1 MKKIFY
7 GWVVVAAATATYF
20 LAGGTRFGVFGVF
33 LKPISDEFGWTRS
46 ATAGAASLG
55 SMQGAIE
62 GPVIGVLADK
72 YGPRK
77 VMWGGFLLAA
87 VGFVVLG
94 FTQSILMFYIAFVPL
109 ISLGFG
115 AVQLPGQTAVGNWF
129 MRKRS
134 RAFAILT
141 TGFALGGAALTP
153 GISWLVENHGWRT
166 AGLVIGLV
174 VAVVG
179 IGVTFL
185 MRRSPEDSG
194 QLPDGDPP
202 PDASA
207 SLDSDGGTTS
217 GTNERP
223 GRVEYDFTFKEA
235 LATRSFWLLNLGF
248 LLSQLAVSA
257 VMVHSIPLLS
267 DRGMSAQVAANYVG
281 LSAFWGMAG
290 RILWGGLGDFV
301 PKQILLALAVVV
313 QGAGM
318 LALVAGESPVHL
330 HAFALLYGVGQGIVP
345 VTFAIRG
352 EYFGRKAFGTIAGV
366 MQAFQT
372 IGGVAGPI
380 YAGWAYDLTQS
391 YTFAFTVLALASLVA
406 VVAFVFAPKPGAPK
420 TAA

>member
-1 MKKIFY
+1 M
-7 GWVVVAAATATYF
+7 
-20 LAGGTRFGVFGVF
+20 
-33 LKPISDEFGWTRS
+33 
-46 ATAGAASLG
+46 
-55 SMQGAIE
+55 
-62 GPVIGVLADK
+62 
-72 YGPRK
+72 
-77 VMWGGFLLAA
+77 
-87 VGFVVLG
+87 
-94 FTQSILMFYIAFVPL
+94 
-109 ISLGFG
+109 
-115 AVQLPGQTAVGNWF
+115 
-129 MRKRS
+129 
-134 RAFAILT
+134 
-141 TGFALGGAALTP
+141 
-153 GISWLVENHGWRT
+153 
-166 AGLVIGLV
+166 
-174 VAVVG
+174 
-179 IGVTFL
+179 
-185 MRRSPEDSG
+185 
-194 QLPDGDPP
+194 
-202 PDASA
+202 
-207 SLDSDGGTTS
+207 
-217 GTNERP
+217 
-223 GRVEYDFTFKEA
+223 EYDFTFKEA